1 MQTVN
6 RFQHRESKAIPYQIT
21 ENLQVLWNVL
31 NISLLP
37 HGWMW
42 IIIHHPH
49 WHRLTMQKSRDS
61 SLAFLGFFFFVLMKI
76 YRAVLLTY
84 FILLKDEIIPTVW
97 LVQMNNRQLNCFWGH
112 PSEDRGGTVPKA
124 RRTAPH
130 CHFLRT
136 TGVIYI
142 RLWVQVNTD
151 SCPKTKPSSQ
161 PAKNQTNQGS
171 HSKWRTLAF
180 RVQCCVAKGTG
191 GNWQSFVDV
200 HLFHL

>member
-6 RFQHRESKAIPYQIT
+6 RFQHRESKATPYQIT

-37 HGWMW
+37 HGWMM

-49 WHRLTMQKSRDS
+49 FLHGQPMPSRDS
-61 SLAFLGFFFFVLMKI
+61 SLAFLGFFFFAIMKI

-151 SCPKTKPSSQ
+151 SWPKTKSQ
-161 PAKNQTNQGS
+161 QPTCKKSNQPR
-171 HSKWRTLAF
+171 KP
-180 RVQCCVAKGTG
+180 
-191 GNWQSFVDV
+191 
-200 HLFHL
+200 